1 MKTLNRSTRLITAA
15 ICLGI
20 MVAICG
26 VIAVRRAGAV
36 IAIIQPAVIFTV
48 NPGQTARINVVGPS
62 QYTWS
67 TGISRRMVLGFDVY
81 RNNDGPP
88 PTGETSCVR
97 SHMVQR
103 QACEVVLAPGQAASF
118 DFAVPSDG
126 VATQISPVVL
136 VDSNDAIGAVN
147 TGDLIP
153 TIEFREAGRT
163 TGLVFLPAI
172 QRVQTVQ
179 PPDDRR

>member
-1 MKTLNRSTRLITAA
+1 MKSLNRSTRVVTAV

-20 MVAICG
+20 MVAICA

-36 IAIIQPAVIFTV
+36 VASAQPSVIFTV
-48 NPGQTARINVVGPS
+48 NPGQTVRINVVGPT

-67 TGISRRMVLGFDVY
+67 TGSNRRMVLGFDVY
-81 RNNDGPP
+81 RNNDVPL
-88 PTGETSCVR
+88 PTGDTSCAR
-97 SHMVQR
+97 YHMVQR

-118 DFAVPSDG
+118 DFALPSDG

-136 VDSNDAIGAVN
+136 VDSNDAVGAVN
-147 TGDLIP
+147 TGDLVP

-163 TGLVFLPAI
+163 TGLVFLPAV
-172 QRVQTVQ
+172 QRVQPVQ
-179 PPDDRR
+179 LPDDRR